1 MGDFHESRVLGVL
14 VVEAVEVEEAV
25 DGVKGEFDFGG
36 VTVG

>member
-1 MGDFHESRVLGVL
+1 MGDFHERGVLGLL